1 MTILEKMKT
10 DNTTVI
16 EKKINEQYVVW
27 AQGLDKLGCATDNA
41 EEVDHVIVQLN
52 GKIWVNEY
60 DFIQDLVVEEN
71 MQWEAINEEFVQKQ
85 VGFSI

>member
-1 MTILEKMKT
+1 MTILEKMKSV
-10 DNTTVI
+10 NTTVI
-16 EKKINEQYVVW
+16 EKKINDQYVVW
-27 AQGLDKLGCATDNA
+27 LQGLTELGCATDNV

-71 MQWEAINEEFVQKQ
+71 TQWEEINEEFVQKQ